1 MSLWKKVKLRRYI
14 RRLSLITISCLLV
27 VVSSQIVIA
36 KSLIT
41 ASEANHKSQYFQL
54 PTSASYHLS
63 QNFLELNF
71 GNDYYSKLLE
81 ADRFYKQGNIVKV
94 KQIQKTVKPDFPP
107 VEVVPAPQADISQ
120 LDATGQQYWQTANQG
135 IQGDPQEEEQI
146 NSRIF
151 EPLESLVEEYPSFV
165 PGHILLANTYE
176 LYDDEEA
183 ALSTI
188 ETASS
193 MYPGRDDVLD
203 AKIALLLAYD
213 QPLEASIA
221 AREFASSY
229 PDYPKTSAYKQAADE
244 YFQQYQEKL
253 KTKTFVSSGLGA
265 GGQLATGNDSNA
277 IDIGKM
283 LLAGESSTGKSFS
296 DNIKSSAGMVSN
308 TQQLKYVNDIGQRL
322 AKLMG
327 RDEFTY
333 EFNIIEDPTPNA
345 FALPGGKI
353 FFHTGMLQLMD
364 SEAELA
370 GVMAH
375 EIAHSVLSHSYT
387 KIAES
392 ATTETVA
399 NIGSG
404 LLSGVI
410 GVDQDI
416 TNKAFNLG
424 GVLLNK
430 EFSRDKEKQADV
442 LGLRV
447 LDAAGYSADGLYNVM
462 AKLSQLEGESNWA
475 NSLLS
480 SHPASEER
488 MQYLEELIQTRG
500 YNRYGYEG
508 VEAYRQVFPA

>member
-1 MSLWKKVKLRRYI
+1 
-14 RRLSLITISCLLV
+14 LV
-27 VVSSQIVIA
+27 VVSSQVVIA
-36 KSLIT
+36 KSLIP
-41 ASEANHKSQYFQL
+41 SNKSKSFQFL
-54 PTSASYHLS
+54 GSATYHLS
-63 QNFLELNF
+63 QNFLEFNF
-71 GNDYYSKLLE
+71 GSDYYSQLLE

-94 KQIQKTVKPDFPP
+94 KQIQKAVKPDFPP
-107 VEVVPAPQADISQ
+107 AEVFPAPQADISQ

-135 IQGDPQEEEQI
+135 IKEDPVEEEQV
-146 NSRIF
+146 NTRIF
-151 EPLESLVEEYPSFV
+151 DPLESLVEEYPSFV

-221 AREFASSY
+221 AREFAYSY
-229 PDYPKTSAYKQAADE
+229 PDFSKTPAYKQAADE
-244 YFQQYQEKL
+244 YFQEYQNSVKSKL
-253 KTKTFVSSGLGA
+253 KKTGIISGV
-265 GGQLATGNDSNA
+265 GQATVGNESEGLAL
-277 IDIGKM
+277 GKM
-283 LLAGESSTGKSFS
+283 LYEGNENSVGTALAENLKSQ
-296 DNIKSSAGMVSN
+296 SN
-308 TQQLKYVNDIGQRL
+308 VVTNPQQLAYLQDVGQKL
-322 AKLMG
+322 AELMG
-327 RDEFTY
+327 RTDFIY
-333 EFNIIEDPTPNA
+333 EFNIIEDPSPNA
-345 FALPGGKI
+345 SAYPGGKI
-353 FFHTGMLQLMD
+353 FIHTGMLQLID

-370 GVMAH
+370 GILSH
-375 EIAHSVLSHSYT
+375 EIAHAVLSHGYT
-387 KIAES
+387 GIAETALTS
-392 ATTETVA
+392 AGGGIA
-399 NIGSG
+399 SG
-404 LLSGVI
+404 LLSDVL
-410 GVDQDI
+410 GVDQKI
-416 TNKAFNLG
+416 TNTATNLG

-447 LDAAGYSADGLYNVM
+447 LAAAGYSADGLYNVM

-508 VEAYRQVFPA
+508 VEAYRQVFPD